1 MDVLLDGR
9 WLSLKAELDGQQA
22 PAMALAKMELRI
34 LAERYEM
41 TFGGSVVDAGD
52 LLVHP
57 DGEKLTLE
65 LRATSGENRGRVVP
79 AIAQLR
85 GDRLRICF
93 GMDGTR
99 PTAFATHL
107 GSARYLVSYRRV

>member
-1 MDVLLDGR
+1 MDVLLDGL
-9 WLSLKAELDGQQA
+9 WLPLNAELDGQQA

-34 LAERYEM
+34 VAERYQM
-41 TFGGSVVDAGD
+41 TFGGSVADAGD
-52 LLVHP
+52 LVVQP
-57 DGEKLTLE
+57 EGEQLTLE
-65 LRATSGENRGRVVP
+65 LRATSGENCGRIVP